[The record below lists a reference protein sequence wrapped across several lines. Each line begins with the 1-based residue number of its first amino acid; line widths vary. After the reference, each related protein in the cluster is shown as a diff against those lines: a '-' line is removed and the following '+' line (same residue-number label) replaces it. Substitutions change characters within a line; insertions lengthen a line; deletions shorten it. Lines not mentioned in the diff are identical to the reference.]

1 MASKSAA
8 PNLRYEK
15 SFLDG
20 GHRLIA
26 GCDEVGRGALAGP
39 VSVGIVVVDA
49 SEQRG
54 LTKVRDSK
62 LLTAAER
69 EALVP
74 RIQRWAVA
82 SAVGHASSVE
92 IDTYGL
98 MAALRL
104 AGTRAW
110 RTLLLAGTVPHAV
123 ILDGNH
129 NWLSPKAQPS
139 LFDLEPEFDLEAPMD
154 QEPPIGALMPAF
166 EALQPTLVGG
176 PQSGGPSAV
185 VGAGQAPAVS
195 GAGRVPA
202 VVGAGRAPAVL
213 FEKAGPAANL
223 VPALRPVPPSEG
235 PDCEAPVFTK
245 IKADMQCL
253 SVAAASVLAKVER
266 DAMLR
271 ELDVAHPEY
280 GWAVNK
286 GYATSSHRAAIV
298 EHGPSP
304 YHRMSWRLTG

>member
-1 MASKSAA
+1 
-8 PNLRYEK
+8 
-15 SFLDG
+15 
-20 GHRLIA
+20 
-26 GCDEVGRGALAGP
+26 
-39 VSVGIVVVDA
+39 
-49 SEQRG
+49 
-54 LTKVRDSK
+54 
-62 LLTAAER
+62 
-69 EALVP
+69 
-74 RIQRWAVA
+74 VA

-154 QEPPIGALMPAF
+154 QEPPIGALVPAF